1 MQRKSMNWRHI
12 PLALVAIYSLF
23 PMFLLLMNAFK
34 TKSEIIKNPLGPTR
48 NGTIDNFIKA
58 WEQGNFTIA
67 YLNTIII
74 TGATVFLVV
83 FLCGLA
89 AYGLTH
95 LKTPGSPIFIGYLFI
110 SMSLPIGFIPLFF
123 MAVKFGLINTYWGVI
138 IPYVGLGFAFNV
150 FLMRA
155 FMLGI
160 PKELLEAAR
169 VDGCSIFRTFLTMIV
184 PLSKP
189 AFIVVIIFQTL
200 ATWNEIFLANAILQ
214 VQDVRS
220 VSVSYLNF
228 TSKYG
233 TDWGLMAA
241 GGVLTVIP
249 MVIIFLFLTRKFV
262 TGLQEGGL
270 KF

>member
-1 MQRKSMNWRHI
+1 MNWRHI
-12 PLALVAIYSLF
+12 PLALVALYALF
-23 PMFLLLMNAFK
+23 PMALLVMNAFK
-34 TKSEIIKNPLGPTR
+34 RKSEIIINPLGLPQEW
-48 NGTIDNFIKA
+48 TIANFVQA
-58 WEQGNFTIA
+58 WERGNYSVA
-67 YLNTIII
+67 YLNTLIV
-74 TGATVFLVV
+74 TGTTVLLVSV
-83 FLCGLA
+83 LSGLA

-95 LKTPGSPIFIGYLFI
+95 LKTPGASILLGYLFI
-110 SMSLPIGFIPLFF
+110 SMSLPIGFIPIFF

-138 IPYVGLGFAFNV
+138 VPYVGGGFAFNV

-160 PKELLEAAR
+160 PKELLESAR
-169 VDGCSIFRTFLTMIV
+169 VDGCGTFKAFLTMIV
-184 PLSKP
+184 PLAKP

-200 ATWNEIFLANAILQ
+200 GTWNEIFLANAILQ
-214 VQDVRS
+214 VEDVRT

-233 TDWGLMAA
+233 TNWGLMAA
-241 GGVLTVIP
+241 GGVITVIP
-249 MVIIFLFLTRKFV
+249 MVIVFLLTTRRFV